1 MQAFEE
7 FLMYKNRIPVRGA
20 IMLNHAMD
28 SAVLVKGWKKQAA
41 WSFPRGKISKDE
53 DDLDCA
59 VREVY
64 EETGFDIRE
73 AGLVP
78 NADEAKYI
86 DIPMR
91 EQHIR
96 LYVFRD
102 VPMDTHF
109 EPRTRKEI
117 SKIDWFKLADLPAF
131 RKKNVN
137 PVDHAEVAK
146 NANKFYMVAPFL
158 VPLKKWVQQQKQADT
173 RRIVSNDNVQYDDIQ
188 TDEEGFKSSIDAA
201 DSLQARN
208 SSQRLD
214 TMEGAT
220 AALQQL
226 LEIQPPTQGL
236 QSANPPSA
244 PAVLR
249 NTGNDLLALLRG
261 KPLVQ
266 QKPASP
272 PNSTQPQQNNGF
284 PTRQPQ
290 FNKPPSTQQPQ
301 RQHYPGPDTVLDQ
314 PRPPMAQPIAPPARD
329 MRHGQFMM
337 PQPQPQPF
345 PGAPVQSGFAQQ
357 PIPSTFNQQLPRLP
371 QGMQQPVRQP
381 MMPGRDAR
389 SNQMQRP
396 PSNPQA
402 PVQQPSRHRRTS
414 SRPKSTD
421 KPLPFRPT
429 AILARPQ
436 QAASREVTPQPAS
449 PLATIASGAGRASPK
464 RPDVHDI
471 RRKQAQR
478 QEKPSAPKPFAPQ
491 ILKRPETKVAEMEAA
506 AAAAAAQPNQSAP
519 DPVLMS
525 PPITAAVTAALAGR
539 QPSFTAIQDQ
549 KNDLLSIF
557 KAGKAAA
564 PAPTRTRQPQ
574 QGDIRSILKAPE
586 EPKPIA
592 PQQKQDLL
600 SMIKAQEKKQVL
612 SEQKADLL
620 SLLKSPNARPTSQ
633 QSSNVPPMSL
643 RGDRRPSSDGFKAD
657 LLAQFKAPERR
668 PSTGNEQKDNLLAMF
683 KAPEMKKTAS
693 QSSQQG
699 LSAFPSFP
707 ALERRPSTGNVQKDN
722 LLSMFRAP
730 EMSKTLSQSSQQKQ
744 ETFSR
749 FQVPDQRRPSIQADN
764 SRRSSVQAD
773 NKMHLLEMFKTQPKP
788 APAPAPAPA
797 PVQRQKSDLISL
809 MRGRD
814 TTPAGAAPKHNVF
827 DLSRFRSPDA
837 RSPPAA
843 EQAQH
848 RAHLISMLSSPS
860 QQRQPSP
867 QMRQQPQQQQRSELL
882 SMFGVQQQHQ
892 PVPQQLQQQP
902 QAQPQNQR
910 SELLSM
916 FNGQQRPA
924 PQMFSGQHQPLQQ
937 QPKGPPADQHKA
949 HLLSL
954 MGGGPGGGFGGQN
967 QAVPPPQQHQ
977 QQQHQE
983 QLGQQRNEPLG
994 MFNGQQMP
1002 QQGNMYFH
1010 AYR

>member
-59 VREVY
+59 IREVY

-102 VPMDTHF
+102 VPIDTHF

-158 VPLKKWVQQQKQADT
+158 VPLKKWVQQQKQAET
-173 RRIVSNDNVQYDDIQ
+173 RRIASNGNAQYDDIQ
-188 TDEEGFKSSIDAA
+188 TEEEGFKSSIDAA

-236 QSANPPSA
+236 QSANTPSA
-244 PAVLR
+244 PTVLR

-261 KPLVQ
+261 KPAL

-272 PNSTQPQQNNGF
+272 PQPLQPQQNNGF
-284 PTRQPQ
+284 ATRQPQ
-290 FNKPPSTQQPQ
+290 FNMPPPPQQPQ
-301 RQHYPGPDTVLDQ
+301 QQHYPGPHTVLDQ
-314 PRPPMAQPIAPPARD
+314 PRQSIAQPIAPPARD

-345 PGAPVQSGFAQQ
+345 PGAPVQNGFAQQ
-357 PIPSTFNQQLPRLP
+357 PMQSNFNQQLPRP
-371 QGMQQPVRQP
+371 PPGMQQPVRQP
-381 MMPGRDAR
+381 MVPGRDVR
-389 SNQMQRP
+389 STQMQRP
-396 PSNPQA
+396 PSNPQT
-402 PVQQPSRHRRTS
+402 PVQQPSGHRRTS

-436 QAASREVTPQPAS
+436 QASSREVTPQPTS
-449 PLATIASGAGRASPK
+449 PLATIASGSGRVSPK

-471 RRKQAQR
+471 RKKQAQR
-478 QEKPSAPKPFAPQ
+478 KDVPPAAKPFAPT

-506 AAAAAAQPNQSAP
+506 AAAASAQPKQTAP
-519 DPVLMS
+519 DPALIS
-525 PPITAAVTAALAGR
+525 PPITAAVTAVLAGR
-539 QPSFTAIQDQ
+539 QPSQDQ
-549 KNDLLSIF
+549 KNDLLSMF
-557 KAGKAAA
+557 KPGKAAST
-564 PAPTRTRQPQ
+564 APTRTHQPQ
-574 QGDIRSILKAPE
+574 QGDMRLIFKAPE

-633 QSSNVPPMSL
+633 QSSNVPAMSL
-643 RGDRRPSSDGFKAD
+643 RGDRRPSTDGLKAD

-683 KAPEMKKTAS
+683 KAPEMNKTAS

-699 LSAFPSFP
+699 LGALSNFP
-707 ALERRPSTGNVQKDN
+707 AQERRPSTGNVQKDN

-730 EMSKTLSQSSQQKQ
+730 EMSKTLSQSSQQKH

-749 FQVPDQRRPSIQADN
+749 FQALDQRRPSIQADN

-788 APAPAPAPA
+788 APAPAPAP
-797 PVQRQKSDLISL
+797 VQQQKVDLISL

-814 TTPAGAAPKHNVF
+814 ITPAGTTPKHNVF
-827 DLSRFRSPDA
+827 DLSKFRSPDH

-843 EQAQH
+843 AVDQH
-848 RAHLISMLSSPS
+848 RAALISMLSS
-860 QQRQPSP
+860 QQRQPVP
-867 QMRQQPQQQQRSELL
+867 QMPLLPQQQQRSELL
-882 SMFGVQQQHQ
+882 SMFNGQNHQQQQRQ
-892 PVPQQLQQQP
+892 PVAPQPQPQPQQH
-902 QAQPQNQR
+902 QR

-924 PQMFSGQHQPLQQ
+924 AQMFNGSQQQQQQQ
-937 QPKGPPADQHKA
+937 QPRGPPADQHKA

-954 MGGGPGGGFGGQN
+954 MGGGQGGGFGGQN
-967 QAVPPPQQHQ
+967 QAAPSQ
-977 QQQHQE
+977 QQQQ
-983 QLGQQRNEPLG
+983 QQQRSEMLG

-1002 QQGNMYFH
+1002 QQAQQAQQRDMYFP

>member
-59 VREVY
+59 IREVY

-102 VPMDTHF
+102 VPMDTNF

-173 RRIVSNDNVQYDDIQ
+173 RRIVSNGNAQYDDIQ
-188 TDEEGFKSSIDAA
+188 TEEEGFKSSIDAA
-201 DSLQARN
+201 DSVQARN

-236 QSANPPSA
+236 QSANSPSA

-261 KPLVQ
+261 KAPV

-272 PNSTQPQQNNGF
+272 PQPVQPQQNNGF

-290 FNKPPSTQQPQ
+290 FNMPPPPQQLQP
-301 RQHYPGPDTVLDQ
+301 QHYPGPHTVLDQ
-314 PRPPMAQPIAPPARD
+314 PRQLTAPPIAPPARD
-329 MRHGQFMM
+329 MRPGQFMM

-345 PGAPVQSGFAQQ
+345 PGAPVQNGFAQD
-357 PIPSTFNQQLPRLP
+357 PMPSNFQQQLSRPP
-371 QGMQQPVRQP
+371 PGMQQPVRQP
-381 MMPGRDAR
+381 LVPGRDAR

-396 PSNPQA
+396 SSNPHK
-402 PVQQPSRHRRTS
+402 PVQQPSGHRRTS

-436 QAASREVTPQPAS
+436 QAASREVTPQPTS
-449 PLATIASGAGRASPK
+449 PLATIASGSGRASPK

-478 QEKPSAPKPFAPQ
+478 QDAPPAAKPFAPK

-506 AAAAAAQPNQSAP
+506 AAAAAAQPQPQPQPRQTAP
-519 DPVLMS
+519 DPALMS
-525 PPITAAVTAALAGR
+525 PPITAAVTAALSGR
-539 QPSFTAIQDQ
+539 QPSFTATQDL
-549 KNDLLSIF
+549 KNDLLSMF

-564 PAPTRTRQPQ
+564 PATRTHQPQ
-574 QGDIRSILKAPE
+574 QGDLRSIFKAPE

-643 RGDRRPSSDGFKAD
+643 RGDRRPSADGFKAD

-699 LSAFPSFP
+699 LGAFSNFLGP
-707 ALERRPSTGNVQKDN
+707 ERRPSSGNVPKDN

-749 FQVPDQRRPSIQADN
+749 FQAPDRRPSVQGPD
-764 SRRSSVQAD
+764 RRSSVQAD

-788 APAPAPAPA
+788 APATVSAPP
-797 PVQRQKSDLISL
+797 PVQQQKADLISL

-848 RAHLISMLSSPS
+848 RAHLISMLSSQS
-860 QQRQPSP
+860 QQRQSVP
-867 QMRQQPQQQQRSELL
+867 QQVQQLPQQQQQRSELL
-882 SMFGVQQQHQ
+882 SMFGGQNQQQ
-892 PVPQQLQQQP
+892 PQP
-902 QAQPQNQR
+902 QAQPQQHQR
-910 SELLSM
+910 NELLSM
-916 FNGQQRPA
+916 FNGQQRPP
-924 PQMFSGQHQPLQQ
+924 PQMFGGQQQQQQ
-937 QPKGPPADQHKA
+937 QPRGPPVDQQKA

-954 MGGGPGGGFGGQN
+954 MGGSQGGGFGVQN
-967 QAVPPPQQHQ
+967 QAAPSQPQ
-977 QQQHQE
+977 QQQQ
-983 QLGQQRNEPLG
+983 QFGQQRSELLG
-994 MFNGQQMP
+994 MFNGQQA
-1002 QQGNMYFH
+1002 QQAQQRDMYFP
-1010 AYR
+1010 AFR